1 MVSFQ
6 SQAVAFKD
14 ARGPVAFTELWKV
27 SQILQRQKSCDLS
40 TNAHRSGGWRYFTA
54 SFCLTEIR
62 VVRDT
67 RLTFLIGLLVT
78 CSGRP
83 IKNAKTLSN
92 KTYSKVPPFLA
103 TVRISR

>member
-1 MVSFQ
+1 MRT
-6 SQAVAFKD
+6 VA
-14 ARGPVAFTELWKV
+14 GVGGTLPPV
-27 SQILQRQKSCDLS
+27 LS
-40 TNAHRSGGWRYFTA
+40 DRDTRR
-54 SFCLTEIR
+54 
-62 VVRDT
+62 RDT

-103 TVRISR
+103 TVCISR